1 MTRAASRAD
10 LAAGLAQAKLTQDRL
25 TAPRARRPRWRMCR
39 QAAVRALA
47 SNGLASE
54 HSSLHLL
61 ARHRRGRRRLCR
73 ADTSCLPLARG
84 RRATAPPPPA
94 PPGPQSRR
102 EARPLCRVAACASRP
117 ASACLFAWRAVLERP
132 RHQPPPLPSC
142 NPPPTSPE
150 PRAAGIG
157 SAGGA
162 CGAGQSTSDRRTALL
177 TQTSTV
183 PRQDEAGP
191 RRRASRTRQD
201 EAGPE
206 ARQDEAGPEARQD
219 EAGPEAR
226 LLASPHAHTPRVTPA
241 TTTGPEVP
249 APHPRTAGIPLALEA
264 SAGPGVGGEGD
275 ADTCLLLPL
284 RICDMLSPLRIC
296 VMRRQPRGMCIQIHA
311 TKLSSPG
318 SCGASSPCSPCCEVS
333 VPRSRL
339 YGTAR
344 FPGHDPG
351 LRRLSTAGGVSGNRT
366 RDLAVWLHKS

>member
-1 MTRAASRAD
+1 MVLLASTAASTCWRGT
-10 LAAGLAQAKLTQDRL
+10 AAGGDACVVRTRPAYLLREGDGLPLPPPPPPRPPKPSRGSPTLPRRRMREPAGVGVPVRLARS
-25 TAPRARRPRWRMCR
+25 PRAPAPP
-39 QAAVRALA
+39 AAPAPL
-47 SNGLASE
+47 LQPTP
-54 HSSLHLL
+54 HLT
-61 ARHRRGRRRLCR
+61 RTPGSWDRFRGRRLRRRTVNIGPPDGASDSDFNGSAPGRGGASSARL
-73 ADTSCLPLARG
+73 AH
-84 RRATAPPPPA
+84 
-94 PPGPQSRR
+94 PPG
-102 EARPLCRVAACASRP
+102 
-117 ASACLFAWRAVLERP
+117 
-132 RHQPPPLPSC
+132 
-142 NPPPTSPE
+142 
-150 PRAAGIG
+150 G
-157 SAGGA
+157 
-162 CGAGQSTSDRRTALL
+162 
-177 TQTSTV
+177 
-183 PRQDEAGP
+183 
-191 RRRASRTRQD
+191 
-201 EAGPE
+201 AGPE

-226 LLASPHAHTPRVTPA
+226 LLASPHAHTPHVTPA

-264 SAGPGVGGEGD
+264 SAGPGVDGEGD

-284 RICDMLSPLRIC
+284 RICDMLSPLRTG

-366 RDLAVWLHKS
+366 RDLAVWLHKSLWTYHSAICADSGVVRG